1 MCAFKSLYYFC
12 ERSKGQRY
20 NLYIIESNEEK
31 QRKERK
37 KEGKNTLMDSL
48 CLNTGI
54 GIHHH
59 GTISATGELRT
70 TPSQVSAKPQQKT
83 APFMRFPFTYPL
95 KSLSLWPGN
104 KNRGGD
110 GGGGGGRHNGLAL
123 DDAVLVDNN
132 KKTNSVVVSDEM
144 VVEQEEEEE
153 EEEEMDFYE
162 REESENWVLKI
173 LHVRSLWKERAE
185 AGLVL
190 EVEKEEKVE
199 QEGVA
204 IGEEEEEEE
213 DCELCSVADHDD
225 EKQVDFDR
233 DSFSRLLRRVSL
245 AEAKLYDRMSYLGNL
260 AYSIPKIKVQTLP
273 TSVSLI

>member
-1 MCAFKSLYYFC
+1 MESLYL
-12 ERSKGQRY
+12 K
-20 NLYIIESNEEK
+20 
-31 QRKERK
+31 
-37 KEGKNTLMDSL
+37 
-48 CLNTGI
+48 TGI

-83 APFMRFPFTYPL
+83 APFLRFPFAYPL

-110 GGGGGGRHNGLAL
+110 GGAGGGRHNGLAL

-132 KKTNSVVVSDEM
+132 KTNNVVVSDEI

-153 EEEEMDFYE
+153 EEEDFHK
-162 REESENWVLKI
+162 REKSENWVLKI

-185 AGLVL
+185 AGLVW

-213 DCELCSVADHDD
+213 DCELCSVADDDD
-225 EKQVDFDR
+225 EKQVGFDR
-233 DSFSRLLRRVSL
+233 DSFSRLLRRVSM
-245 AEAKLYDRMSYLGNL
+245 AEARLYAQMSYLGNL

>member
-1 MCAFKSLYYFC
+1 
-12 ERSKGQRY
+12 
-20 NLYIIESNEEK
+20 
-31 QRKERK
+31 
-37 KEGKNTLMDSL
+37 MDSL
-48 CLNTGI
+48 YLKTGI

-83 APFMRFPFTYPL
+83 APFLRFPFAYPL

-132 KKTNSVVVSDEM
+132 KTNNVVVSDEI
-144 VVEQEEEEE
+144 VVEQEEEDEE
-153 EEEEMDFYE
+153 EDFDK
-162 REESENWVLKI
+162 REKSENWVLKI
-173 LHVRSLWKERAE
+173 LHVRSLSKERAE
-185 AGLVL
+185 AGLVW

-204 IGEEEEEEE
+204 IGEEEEEE

-225 EKQVDFDR
+225 EKQVGFDR

-245 AEAKLYDRMSYLGNL
+245 AEARLYAKMSYLGNL

>member
-1 MCAFKSLYYFC
+1 MESLYL
-12 ERSKGQRY
+12 K
-20 NLYIIESNEEK
+20 
-31 QRKERK
+31 
-37 KEGKNTLMDSL
+37 
-48 CLNTGI
+48 TGI

-83 APFMRFPFTYPL
+83 APFLRFPFAYPL

-110 GGGGGGRHNGLAL
+110 GGGGGGGGGRHNGLAL

-132 KKTNSVVVSDEM
+132 KTNNVVVSDEI
-144 VVEQEEEEE
+144 VEEQEEEEE
-153 EEEEMDFYE
+153 EEDFHK
-162 REESENWVLKI
+162 REKSENWVLKI

-185 AGLVL
+185 AGLVW

-213 DCELCSVADHDD
+213 DCELCSVADDDD
-225 EKQVDFDR
+225 EKQVGFDR
-233 DSFSRLLRRVSL
+233 DSFSRLLRRVSM
-245 AEAKLYDRMSYLGNL
+245 AEARLYAQMSYLGNL

>member
-1 MCAFKSLYYFC
+1 
-12 ERSKGQRY
+12 
-20 NLYIIESNEEK
+20 
-31 QRKERK
+31 
-37 KEGKNTLMDSL
+37 MDSL
-48 CLNTGI
+48 YLKTGI

-59 GTISATGELRT
+59 GTISATVELRT

-83 APFMRFPFTYPL
+83 APFLRFPFVYPL

-110 GGGGGGRHNGLAL
+110 GGGGGGGGRHNGLAL

-132 KKTNSVVVSDEM
+132 KTNNVVVSDEI

-153 EEEEMDFYE
+153 EEEDFHK
-162 REESENWVLKI
+162 REKSENWVLKI
-173 LHVRSLWKERAE
+173 LHVRSLSKERAE
-185 AGLVL
+185 AGLVW

-213 DCELCSVADHDD
+213 DCELCNVADHDD
-225 EKQVDFDR
+225 EKQVGFDR

-245 AEAKLYDRMSYLGNL
+245 AEARLYAKMSYLGNL

>member
-1 MCAFKSLYYFC
+1 MESLYL
-12 ERSKGQRY
+12 K
-20 NLYIIESNEEK
+20 
-31 QRKERK
+31 
-37 KEGKNTLMDSL
+37 
-48 CLNTGI
+48 TGI

-83 APFMRFPFTYPL
+83 APFLRFPFAYPL

-110 GGGGGGRHNGLAL
+110 GGGGGGGGGRHNGLAL

-132 KKTNSVVVSDEM
+132 KTNNVVVSDEI

-153 EEEEMDFYE
+153 EEEEEEDFHK
-162 REESENWVLKI
+162 REKSENWVLKI

-185 AGLVL
+185 AGLVW

-204 IGEEEEEEE
+204 IGEEEEEE
-213 DCELCSVADHDD
+213 DCELCSVADDDD
-225 EKQVDFDR
+225 EKQVGFDR
-233 DSFSRLLRRVSL
+233 DSFSRLLRRVSM
-245 AEAKLYDRMSYLGNL
+245 AEARLYAQMSYLGNL

>member
-1 MCAFKSLYYFC
+1 
-12 ERSKGQRY
+12 
-20 NLYIIESNEEK
+20 
-31 QRKERK
+31 
-37 KEGKNTLMDSL
+37 MDSL
-48 CLNTGI
+48 YLKTGI

-83 APFMRFPFTYPL
+83 APFLRFPFAYPL

-123 DDAVLVDNN
+123 EDAGLVDNN
-132 KKTNSVVVSDEM
+132 KTNNVVVSDEI

-153 EEEEMDFYE
+153 EEEDFHK
-162 REESENWVLKI
+162 REKSENWVLKI
-173 LHVRSLWKERAE
+173 LHVRSLSKERAE
-185 AGLVL
+185 AGLVW
-190 EVEKEEKVE
+190 EVEKGEKVE

-204 IGEEEEEEE
+204 IGEEEEEE

-225 EKQVDFDR
+225 EKQVGFDR

-245 AEAKLYDRMSYLGNL
+245 AEARLYAKMSYLGNL